1 MPITALQSL
10 HLLERIYVREAISPP
25 EPEKTKMM
33 WGGTS
38 LSIAGVRLLVGE
50 GDIDEIIE
58 TPTVTKIPG
67 TKPWVMGIATHK
79 GSLLPIFSGDGFFHK
94 TPYLGRPR
102 EYCMVVR
109 RSGFNFGMT
118 ISAIERD
125 LKFPIEQ
132 RDMDCVVDS
141 SLADLTLGGFYRN
154 DNVLAV
160 LDIDKLIADSDF
172 LNASVIEDD
181 STEEIDR

>member
-1 MPITALQSL
+1 MPVTALQSL
-10 HLLERIYVREAISPP
+10 HLLERIYVREAITPP
-25 EPEKTKMM
+25 EPENTTMM

-38 LSIAGVRLLVGE
+38 LSIAGVRLLIGE

-58 TPTVTKIPG
+58 TPAVTKIPG

-79 GSLLPIFSGDGFFHK
+79 GSLLPIFSGDAFFRK
-94 TPYLGRPR
+94 TPYSGRPR

-132 RDMDCVVDS
+132 RDMECVIDS
-141 SLADLTLGGFYRN
+141 SFADLTLGGFYRG

-172 LNASVIEDD
+172 LNASVVEGD

>member
-1 MPITALQSL
+1 
-10 HLLERIYVREAISPP
+10 
-25 EPEKTKMM
+25 
-33 WGGTS
+33 
-38 LSIAGVRLLVGE
+38 
-50 GDIDEIIE
+50 
-58 TPTVTKIPG
+58 
-67 TKPWVMGIATHK
+67 
-79 GSLLPIFSGDGFFHK
+79 
-94 TPYLGRPR
+94 
-102 EYCMVVR
+102 MVVP